1 MTKNTGEIVLEVE
14 RLGIGLRLDAGEVP
28 VIADMNF
35 RVATG
40 QTLGIVGESGSGK
53 SLTALSIMRMLPPA
67 ATINA
72 GTIRFQGQ
80 DLLSLPE
87 SQIRTLRGDRLG
99 MVFQDPQ
106 AFLNPLMTIG
116 QQIREVLILHGTPK
130 VQAARRAIELL
141 DHVGVHEPHKRVND
155 YPHQFSGGMRQR
167 VLIAMAVANQPA
179 LLIADEPTSAL
190 DVTVQAEILSLLAG
204 LRDELGM
211 AMVMITH
218 DIGVVEQICD
228 SVLVMYA
235 GSALE
240 HGDLEDVLRNPGNPY
255 TRDLLRSTPRL
266 DLPATRR
273 LPTIP
278 GKPPD
283 VADRPSGCPFHPR
296 CSLAMEI
303 CVTEHPPLID
313 RAGHARQ
320 RVACWA
326 SSSEPLPPVPVTL
339 ASRETDR
346 RPSDTSV
353 IAEVMD
359 AHIGYRQK
367 TRLFRGAEIRS
378 VVHGVSL
385 QARAGRALGIVGE
398 SGSGKTSLARA
409 IMGIVPVTSGTISIG
424 GREWT
429 NLPRKERTE
438 LRRTVQLVFQ
448 DPYASLNPRHPVHQ
462 TLSEPLIVHRLAMGP
477 ELTARIEELIAL
489 VGLPASVLNRYPY
502 QLSGGQRQRV
512 CIARALAM
520 EPKLIVAD
528 EPVSALD
535 VSVQAQIINLL
546 ADLRDELGL
555 GYIVISH
562 DLSVVRHLCDEVAV
576 MKEGRIVEH
585 GETAEIFTD
594 PQHPYTIRLLASSP
608 GSPWATGKFPVSE
621 PM

>member
-1 MTKNTGEIVLEVE
+1 MTKDTSEEVVLEVE
-14 RLGIGLRLDAGEVP
+14 HLGIGLRLDAGEVP
-28 VIADMNF
+28 VVADMSF
-35 RVATG
+35 RVAAG

-53 SLTALSIMRMLPPA
+53 SLTALSVMRMLPPA
-67 ATINA
+67 AKVKTGA
-72 GTIRFQGQ
+72 IRFQGQ
-80 DLLSLPE
+80 DLLSLSE
-87 SQIRTLRGDRLG
+87 SQTRALRGDRIG

-116 QQIREVLILHGTPK
+116 QQIREVLILHGAPRLR
-130 VQAARRAIELL
+130 AAREAIALL
-141 DHVGVHEPHKRVND
+141 DLVGVHEPHKRVDD

-167 VLIAMAVANQPA
+167 VVIAMAVANQPA

-190 DVTVQAEILSLLAG
+190 DVTVQAEILSLLAR

-218 DIGVVEQICD
+218 DLGVVEQICD

-235 GSALE
+235 GSTMEYGNLE
-240 HGDLEDVLRNPGNPY
+240 EVLRNPRNPY
-255 TRDLLRSTPRL
+255 TRELLRSTPRL
-266 DLPATRR
+266 DMPAHRP

-283 VADRPSGCPFHPR
+283 VAARPGGCPFHPR
-296 CSLAMEI
+296 CSEARKTCI
-303 CVTEHPPLID
+303 TEQPPLVD
-313 RAGHARQ
+313 RASHAQ
-320 RVACWA
+320 HRVACWV
-326 SSSEPLPPVPVTL
+326 SSEPLSPEAVTL
-339 ASRETDR
+339 APKERDR
-346 RPSDTSV
+346 KPSDTRV
-353 IAEVMD
+353 IAEVVNV
-359 AHIGYRQK
+359 HVGYRQK
-367 TRLFRGAEIRS
+367 TRLLRGAEMRS

-409 IMGIVPVTSGTISIG
+409 IMGVVPATAGTIRID

-429 NLPRKERTE
+429 NLRPKERTD
-438 LRRTVQLVFQ
+438 LRRKVQMVFQ

-462 TLSEPLIVHRLAMGP
+462 ILSEPLIVHGLAARP
-477 ELTARIEELIAL
+477 DLTARIEELIAL
-489 VGLPASVLNRYPY
+489 VGLPTSALHSYPY

-512 CIARALAM
+512 SIARALAM
-520 EPKLIVAD
+520 EPRLIVAD

-585 GETAEIFTD
+585 GETAEIFSD
-594 PQHPYTIRLLASSP
+594 PQHPYTIKLLASSP
-608 GSPWATGKFPVSE
+608 GSPWATGKAPVRE
-621 PM
+621 RI

>member
-1 MTKNTGEIVLEVE
+1 
-14 RLGIGLRLDAGEVP
+14 LD
-28 VIADMNF
+28 
-35 RVATG
+35 
-40 QTLGIVGESGSGK
+40 
-53 SLTALSIMRMLPPA
+53 
-67 ATINA
+67 
-72 GTIRFQGQ
+72 IRK
-80 DLLSLPE
+80 
-87 SQIRTLRGDRLG
+87 LRGDRLG

-116 QQIREVLILHGTPK
+116 QQIREVLVLHGIPK
-130 VQAARRAIELL
+130 VQAARRVIELL
-141 DHVGVHEPHKRVND
+141 DLVGVREPHQRVDD

-167 VLIAMAVANQPA
+167 VVIAMAVANQPA

-190 DVTVQAEILSLLAG
+190 DVTVQAEILNLLAT

-218 DIGVVEQICD
+218 DIGVVEQSCD
-228 SVLVMYA
+228 SVLVMYS
-235 GSALE
+235 GRALE
-240 HGDLEDVLRNPGNPY
+240 YGDLTEVLRNPANPY

-266 DLPATRR
+266 DLPMVWR

-283 VADRPSGCPFHPR
+283 VADRPIGCPFHPR
-296 CSLAMEI
+296 CSLAKEI
-303 CVTEHPPLID
+303 CVTEHPPLVD
-313 RAGHARQ
+313 RAGHALHQ
-320 RVACWA
+320 VACWA
-326 SSSEPLPPVPVTL
+326 SSEPQVPVQVAL
-339 ASRETDR
+339 PSEETGR

-353 IAEVMD
+353 IAEVKD
-359 AHIGYRQK
+359 VHIGYRAK
-367 TRLFRGAEIRS
+367 TRLFRSAEVRA

-409 IMGIVPVTSGTISIG
+409 IMGIVPVSSGTVSVG

-429 NLPRKERTE
+429 SLSRKDRTE
-438 LRRTVQLVFQ
+438 LRKTVQLVFQ
-448 DPYASLNPRHPVHQ
+448 DPYSSLNPRHSVQ
-462 TLSEPLIVHRLAMGP
+462 QMLSEPLIVHRLTTKSD
-477 ELTARIEELIAL
+477 LSARVEELLAL
-489 VGLPASVLNRYPY
+489 VGLPASVLDRYPY

-520 EPKLIVAD
+520 EPRLIVAD

-555 GYIVISH
+555 SYIVISH

-576 MKEGRIVEH
+576 MQNGQIVEH
-585 GETAEIFTD
+585 GETADIFTN
-594 PQHPYTIRLLASSP
+594 PQHPYTVRLLASSP
-608 GSPWATGKFPVSE
+608 GSAWSADSCRVGE